1 MNLREALEFCQS
13 KLKNHQNPA
22 KEAYSILQACLGF
35 EHVQEVR
42 QLSPEFELGTKQ
54 LSKLLNFTGRRANQE
69 PMAYIR
75 GWEEFWGLKIKTS
88 PAVLIPRPE
97 TEFLVENCLKR
108 IPEIDSRFSKEP
120 GSLNILDLCCG
131 SGAISAALYQELN
144 VSRKAKKDNLK
155 VQIFASELSHSAL
168 QIAQENLD
176 LTNISLTR
184 ASFLSGFRNESFHLI
199 VSNPPYVPT
208 ADLDTL
214 EKDVSDFEP
223 HLALF
228 SGTDGMDSYRTLMP
242 ELKRCLK
249 SGGLTLLECGI
260 HQGPQIKALWRDLG
274 ENSLE
279 SVFDFGGV
287 ERIVCLSKT

>member
-1 MNLREALEFCQS
+1 MNLREALELCQS

-22 KEAYSILQACLGF
+22 KEAYSLLQACLGF

-54 LSKLLNFTGRRANQE
+54 VSKLLNFTRRRANHE

-108 IPEIDSRFSKEP
+108 IPEIDCRFSKEP

-131 SGAISAALYQELN
+131 SGAISAALHQELN
-144 VSRKAKKDNLK
+144 VLQKAKKDNRK
-155 VQIFASELSHSAL
+155 VQIFASELSYSAL
-168 QIAQENLD
+168 QITQENLD

-214 EKDVSDFEP
+214 EKDVTDFEP

-249 SGGLTLLECGI
+249 SGGLALLECGI
-260 HQGPQIKALWRDLG
+260 HQAPQIKALWRDVG